1 MSDYI
6 EEPGIS
12 YTPGKIEIPDTL
24 SVPGLLLQMAERT
37 PKKVAVERK
46 AEVSG
51 QWVKVTFK
59 QFLFEIRQVAR
70 GLIASGI
77 KPGDNVAIMAHTSY
91 EWTLFDFA
99 IQFAGARAIPIYET
113 SSTEQAEW
121 IITNSEIVAAVVEDP
136 MMRAILDPVFKKERR
151 FKQTWVISDDA
162 QGKLSRLGETVDD
175 SLPDKL
181 VAAQKADDLW
191 TIIYTSG
198 TTGKPKGVELTHRN
212 VLHVAMNGVT
222 NEELM
227 KILGGKEARTL
238 LFLPMAHV
246 FARFINIT
254 VMYGG
259 NVVGYSPNIKNLVA
273 DFRSFRPTLV
283 LAVPRVFEKLYNAAD
298 AKAGRGLKLKVF
310 RHFAKVAINYSRALD
325 TKEGPSAK
333 LKAQHRLGDR
343 ALYGRLR
350 EITGGRMHYAIS
362 GGAPLGERLGHFFRG
377 AGITVFEGYG
387 LTETSAPTTV
397 NRPGNIAIGSVGQA
411 YPGCYLKIDDDGE
424 LLVKGD
430 HVFRAYHNSPKET
443 KEAFTEDG
451 WFRTGDI
458 GRIDENDFVWITG
471 RKKELIVTAGGK
483 NVAPAILEDN
493 LRGHPL
499 ISQVVVVGDKK
510 PFIAALI
517 TLDAEALP
525 QWLEN
530 HELEPMTLSQ
540 AITDPQIVAAVDR
553 AVKYANRT
561 VSRAESIR
569 KFVILPGDF
578 TVTNGYLTPS
588 MKVRRANVIADFA
601 DEIAGIYGEK

>member
-1 MSDYI
+1 
-6 EEPGIS
+6 
-12 YTPGKIEIPDTL
+12 
-24 SVPGLLLQMAERT
+24 
-37 PKKVAVERK
+37 
-46 AEVSG
+46 
-51 QWVKVTFK
+51 
-59 QFLFEIRQVAR
+59 
-70 GLIASGI
+70 
-77 KPGDNVAIMAHTSY
+77 
-91 EWTLFDFA
+91 
-99 IQFAGARAIPIYET
+99 
-113 SSTEQAEW
+113 
-121 IITNSEIVAAVVEDP
+121 
-136 MMRAILDPVFKKERR
+136 
-151 FKQTWVISDDA
+151 
-162 QGKLSRLGETVDD
+162 
-175 SLPDKL
+175 
-181 VAAQKADDLW
+181 
-191 TIIYTSG
+191 
-198 TTGKPKGVELTHRN
+198 
-212 VLHVAMNGVT
+212 MNGVT